1 MDLRNERE
9 LINTRHKLGQLQ
21 ALYDAAERETEGDQ
35 ELREIEQES
44 LQRFI
49 NQLKEEI
56 ARFEAH
62 HTANS

>member
-1 MDLRNERE
+1 MELRNERE
-9 LINTRHKLGQLQ
+9 LINTRRKLEQLQ
-21 ALYDAAERETEGDQ
+21 ALYDAAERETAGDE

-62 HTANS
+62 QIARS